1 MRFFLLIALFLL
13 GNISLFSQSTIEQFK
28 KAIDEKEFVEALRY
42 APEIAKEYS
51 KDNAILMILA
61 DVYME
66 MELPDSAVSVFAL
79 AMENDDES
87 PLLNREY
94 AIALS
99 KVGKIEL
106 ALKTMNALLKKKK
119 MDKDPENFVTL
130 SNVYLNADSIL
141 QAEYNLLIAR
151 DLDDKNAQVY
161 IGLGDL
167 YFVKKVYE
175 LAKDNY
181 EAALATDGKQLTQK
195 AILNAKI
202 RLASS
207 YYKLGNM
214 EMDQQLSNEYFRR
227 SLNTWNEITKADP
240 KNATAFYEQG
250 KIFFLASKFLEA
262 GASFNRYA
270 ALRPEGWLGRW
281 YAGQAWYNS
290 RKYDS
295 ALVHLEVVRNKI
307 DSVTAKANAML
318 AHSYFE
324 AKKFTESI
332 ALYKS
337 IPGLNQTD
345 YERMGYAAFFSK
357 DTVTAI
363 DAFYKSI
370 NGEEKKCNTAF
381 RFANLLQSMK
391 KFDEAISVFRKR
403 IADCEDSNSVK
414 SLFFIG
420 SCYYLAQKY
429 DSALI
434 GLKEYLS
441 LDPSSISG
449 RVYIGNTFN
458 AMKKSDSAKRY
469 LLAAVEMAQQSLAQ
483 NPGNTSIIKESER
496 AYEGI
501 CRVSLEAKDAQ
512 SVVKYGK
519 AWLELNDKS
528 AIPHVYLG
536 FAYQTLGE
544 KDNACKAYGE
554 ALKIDPKSIAAQ
566 KNKTALNCP

>member
-1 MRFFLLIALFLL
+1 MRAFLFIVLMLL
-13 GNISLFSQSTIEQFK
+13 GNTLFAQSILDQFK
-28 KAIDEKEFVEALRY
+28 KAIEDKEYVEALRHT
-42 APEIAKEYS
+42 PEVVNQFR
-51 KDNAILMILA
+51 KDNVILMMAA

-66 MELPDSAVSVFAL
+66 MELPDSAVSVLAF
-79 AMENDDES
+79 AMENDDDS
-87 PLLNREY
+87 PALNREY
-94 AIALS
+94 ALALS
-99 KVGKIEL
+99 KANRTDK
-106 ALKTMNALLKKKK
+106 ALSVMNAMLKRKK

-130 SNVYLNADSIL
+130 SNIYIAADSVL
-141 QAEYNLLIAR
+141 QAEYNLLLAR
-151 DLDDKNAQVY
+151 ELDDKNAQVY

-167 YFVKKVYE
+167 YFAKKVYE

-181 EAALATDGKQLTQK
+181 ESALATDGKQLSSK
-195 AILNAKI
+195 SILNAKI
-202 RLASS
+202 KLASS

-270 ALRPEGWLGRW
+270 NLRPEGWLGRW

-295 ALVHLEVVRNKI
+295 AAIHLELVRTKI
-307 DSVTAKANAML
+307 DSITGKANAML
-318 AHSYFE
+318 AHAYFE
-324 AKKFTESI
+324 TKKFQESI
-332 ALYKS
+332 NLYKS
-337 IPGLNQTD
+337 LPTMNQTD

-363 DAFYKSI
+363 DAFNKSI

-391 KFDEAISVFRKR
+391 KYDEAIVVFRKR

-414 SLFFIG
+414 SRYFIG

-434 GLKEYLS
+434 SLKEYLS
-441 LDPSSISG
+441 LDGASISG

-458 AMKKSDSAKRY
+458 ALKRSDSAKRY
-469 LLAAVEMAQQSLAQ
+469 LFSAVELAQQSLQA
-483 NPGNTSIIKESER
+483 NPGNPSIIKEAEL
-496 AYEGI
+496 AFEAM
-501 CRVSLEAKDAQ
+501 CRVSLEAKETQ
-512 SVVKYGK
+512 SVIKYGK
-519 AWLELNDKS
+519 AWLEINEKS

-536 FAYQTLGE
+536 FAYQTQGD
-544 KDNACKAYGE
+544 KDNACKAYAE
-554 ALKIDPKSIAAQ
+554 ALKRDPKNTASQ
-566 KNKTALNCP
+566 KNKSALGCP

>member
-1 MRFFLLIALFLL
+1 MHAFLFIVLMLF
-13 GNISLFSQSTIEQFK
+13 GNTLFAQSTFDQFK
-28 KAIDEKEFVEALRY
+28 KAVEDKEYVEALRY
-42 APEIAKEYS
+42 TPEVVNQFR
-51 KDNAILMILA
+51 KDNVILMMAA

-66 MELPDSAVSVFAL
+66 MELPDSAVSTLAL
-79 AMENDDES
+79 AMENDDDA
-87 PLLNREY
+87 PTLHREY
-94 AIALS
+94 ALALS
-99 KVGKIEL
+99 KANRTDK
-106 ALKTMNALLKKKK
+106 ALSVMNALLKRKK

-130 SNVYLNADSIL
+130 SNIYIAADSVL
-141 QAEYNLLIAR
+141 QAEYNLLVAR
-151 DLDDKNAQVY
+151 ELDDKNAQVY

-167 YFVKKVYE
+167 YFAKKVFE

-181 EAALATDGKQLTQK
+181 ESALATDGKQLSTK
-195 AILNAKI
+195 SILNAKI
-202 RLASS
+202 KLASS

-270 ALRPEGWLGRW
+270 NLRPEGWLGRW

-295 ALVHLEVVRNKI
+295 AAIHLELVRAKI
-307 DSVTAKANAML
+307 DTITGKANAML
-318 AHSYFE
+318 AHAYFE
-324 AKKFTESI
+324 TKKFQESI
-332 ALYKS
+332 NLYKS
-337 IPGLNQTD
+337 LPTMNQTD

-357 DTVTAI
+357 DTITAI
-363 DAFYKSI
+363 DAFNKSI

-391 KFDEAISVFRKR
+391 KYDEAIAVFKKR

-414 SLFFIG
+414 SRYFIG
-420 SCYYLAQKY
+420 SCFYLAQKY

-434 GLKEYLS
+434 SLKEYLS
-441 LDPSSISG
+441 MDGSSISG

-458 AMKKSDSAKRY
+458 ALKRSDSAKRY
-469 LLAAVEMAQQSLAQ
+469 LFSAVELAQQSLQ
-483 NPGNTSIIKESER
+483 LNPGNPSIIKEAEL
-496 AYEGI
+496 AFEAM
-501 CRVSLEAKDAQ
+501 CRVSLEAKETQ
-512 SVVKYGK
+512 SVIKYGK
-519 AWLELNDKS
+519 AWLEINEKS

-536 FAYQTLGE
+536 FAYQTQGD
-544 KDNACKAYGE
+544 KDNACKAYAE
-554 ALKIDPKSIAAQ
+554 ALKRDPKNTASQ
-566 KNKTALNCP
+566 KNKSALGCP